1 MTHPIPPS
9 APGFDEISLGQV
21 VLRDGSVAAIR
32 PSTLNDVPAMREFF
46 RQLSD
51 ESRYRR
57 FFMRGEAPADVV
69 LRLADSSDPARNLTL
84 VVERS
89 MDGSPRIIAAASYST
104 GHSGTAEAAFA
115 VADDF
120 QGKGL
125 GTLLLERLAV
135 IGARAGLERFEAST
149 LADNAQMLSVFRD
162 SGFEI
167 HSKSAGGSVVDVQ
180 MSLDSSAKRVAAEE
194 ERRRHATAASLRPLL
209 APRAV
214 TVIGASRKP
223 SNIGHRVVKSLRTSG
238 FKGPVYPVNPN
249 ATEVEGFAAFK
260 SPLELPGG
268 VDLAVV
274 AVPAAAVL
282 GTVDDCAAAGI
293 RTLVVLSAGFAE
305 IGEQGR
311 ALQHQLTAR
320 VRGHGMRMVG
330 PNCMGL
336 LNTDPAVSLNAS
348 FSPLFPPNGRIG
360 LSSQSGA
367 LGLAI
372 LQLATERQVGL
383 STFVSVGNKAD
394 VSGNDLLEYWEG
406 DPSTRA
412 ILLYLESFG
421 NPRRFARLARRIA
434 RHKPIVAVKSG
445 RTKSGSRAASSHTAA
460 LAASDVGSEALFH
473 QCGVIRTDTLDEM
486 FDVAACLDSQPLPAG
501 RRVAIVTNA
510 GGPGILAAD
519 ACEAAGLT
527 LVELSLETRERLE
540 RILPAI
546 ASRGNPVDMIASAGP
561 VEYRQT
567 VETVL
572 RAPEIDSLIV
582 VFTPVDQDT
591 THEILDAIRDGV
603 AGARAAGAR
612 GKPVLTCLMAA
623 AGVPAPLRT
632 PDERLPAYRFPEN
645 AARALGKVATYA
657 QWRAQ
662 PSGLLWGFDDVHVD
676 DVRRLCRDAVRRAG
690 GSVWLND
697 DDVRRVLSDFGL
709 PVVPGAVAHTADE
722 AAALAAVMG
731 FPVVAKL
738 SSPLVQHKTDV
749 GGVRLNLANEAAVT
763 AAFTSIRDAARPQHG
778 ADVDVLLQPMIAGGI
793 EAMMGIVQDPL
804 FGALVAFGL
813 GGVNVEVVGDVRF
826 RISPLTD
833 QDAEE
838 LIHEIRGYRLLE
850 GYRGHAAAD
859 LDALRDV
866 LLRLSHLATQVPEI
880 AELDLNPVVAL
891 APGQGCRI
899 VDAKIRV
906 RTE

>member
-9 APGFDEISLGQV
+9 APGFDEISPGQI

-32 PSTLNDVPAMREFF
+32 PSTLNDVPAIREFF
-46 RQLSD
+46 HSLSD

-69 LRLADSSDPARNLTL
+69 QHLADSSDPARNLTL
-84 VVERS
+84 LVERS
-89 MDGSPRIIAAASYST
+89 VGGASRIIAAASYST

-135 IGARAGLERFEAST
+135 TGARAGLQRFEAST

-180 MSLDSSAKRVAAEE
+180 LSLDSSAKRVAAEE
-194 ERRRHATAASLRPLL
+194 DRRRHATAASLRPLL

-214 TVIGASRKP
+214 AVIGASRKP
-223 SNIGHRVVKSLRTSG
+223 SNIGHRVVKSLRSSG
-238 FKGPVYPVNPN
+238 FKGPVYPVNPH
-249 ATEVEGFAAFK
+249 ATEVEGFTSYK
-260 SPLELPGG
+260 SPRELPPG

-282 GTVDDCAAAGI
+282 GAVDDCAAAGI
-293 RTLVVLSAGFAE
+293 RTLVILSAGFAE
-305 IGEQGR
+305 IGEEGR
-311 ALQHQLTAR
+311 ALQHQLTAK

-406 DPSTRA
+406 DPATSA

-460 LAASDVGSEALFH
+460 LAASDVGTEALFH

-527 LVELSLETRERLE
+527 LVELSGDTRDRLA

-561 VEYRQT
+561 AEYRQT

-591 THEILDAIRDGV
+591 TDEILQAIRDGV
-603 AGARAAGAR
+603 AGARAAGAH

-623 AGVPAPLRT
+623 AGVPASLQT
-632 PDERLPAYRFPEN
+632 PDERVPAYRFPEN
-645 AARALGKVATYA
+645 AARALAKVATYA

-662 PSGLLWGFDDVHVD
+662 PPGLLWGFDDVHVD
-676 DVRRLCRDAVRRAG
+676 DVRRLCRAAAARAG

-749 GGVRLNLANEAAVT
+749 GGVRLNLATEAAVR
-763 AAFTSIRDAARPQHG
+763 AAFADIRNAAQRHNST
-778 ADVDVLLQPMIAGGI
+778 DVGVLLQPMIAGGI
-793 EAMMGIVQDPL
+793 ETMMGIVQDPL

-826 RISPLTD
+826 RIAPLTD

-838 LIHEIRGYRLLE
+838 VIHEIRGYRLLE

-859 LDALRDV
+859 LEALRDI

-906 RTE
+906 RSD